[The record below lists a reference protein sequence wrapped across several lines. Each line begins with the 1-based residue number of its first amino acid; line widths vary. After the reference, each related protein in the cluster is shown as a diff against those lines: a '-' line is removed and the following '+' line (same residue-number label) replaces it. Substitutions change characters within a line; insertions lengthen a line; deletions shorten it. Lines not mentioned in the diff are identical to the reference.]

1 MLKYVLAKLGY
12 ALLTLIGVVTVIF
25 LLFTILPGD
34 PARMMLGQNENAE
47 QIAIVKKKYGFDKPI
62 GIQYLQYINDLS
74 PVSFHST
81 NKEDYTFL
89 SENKYRGVSLF
100 KISSAQVALKA
111 PYLRESF
118 QKNGKKV
125 TSVIAETLP
134 NTFVL
139 AISAICI
146 AMLLGILLGIVSVV
160 FKDGWIDKF
169 IQLISTFGMSVPSFF
184 SAIIFAW
191 IFGFVLKEYT
201 GLNMTG
207 SLYEVDD
214 FGEGSYIQWKNLIL
228 PAIVLG
234 IRPLA
239 VVSQLMR
246 NSLLEVLSQDYIRTA
261 QAKGLSFSTIIRK
274 HALKN
279 SLNPV
284 VTAISGWFASML
296 AGAVFVEYI
305 FGWNGLGK
313 EIVDALNTLDLPII
327 MGAVIV
333 IASLFIV
340 INILVDVI
348 YAWLDPKI
356 RTQ

>member
-1 MLKYVLAKLGY
+1 VVRYILQKIGY
-12 ALLTLIGVVTVIF
+12 ALLTLLGVVTVIF
-25 LLFTILPGD
+25 FLFTVLPGD

-47 QIAIVKKKYGFDKPI
+47 QLAVVKAKYGFDQPI

-74 PVSFHST
+74 PLSFHST
-81 NKEDYTFL
+81 STQDYTFF
-89 SENKYRGVSLF
+89 SEDKYTGTILF
-100 KISSAQVALKA
+100 EIAGTEIAIKK

-125 TSVIAETLP
+125 SSVIAETLP

-139 AISAICI
+139 AVSAISI
-146 AMLLGILLGIVSVV
+146 AIVLGILLGIISVL
-160 FKDGWIDKF
+160 FKDGWIDKA
-169 IQLISTFGMSVPSFF
+169 IQFVSTLGMSVPSFF

-191 IFGFVLKEYT
+191 IFGFLLHEYT
-201 GLNMTG
+201 HLNMTG

-214 FGEGSYIQWKNLIL
+214 FGNGKYIQWKNLLL
-228 PAIVLG
+228 PAVVLG

-246 NSLLEVLSQDYIRTA
+246 NSLLEVLNQDYIRTA
-261 QAKGLSFSTIIRK
+261 KAKGLSFFTIIRR

-313 EIVDALNTLDLPII
+313 EIVDALNTLDLPVI
-327 MGAVIV
+327 MGAVIT
-333 IASLFIV
+333 IATLFII

-348 YAWLDPKI
+348 YGWLDPKI
-356 RTQ
+356 SK